1 MLPYLFMLPFC
12 TNVKRSSLLA
22 VYNRTDILEWLVN
35 TRRMSL
41 NTLDGTGRTPLEVA
55 DASNAVDTRLW
66 ITKYNAKLKIQ
77 SFVNQNY
84 RRMLAHREQQRLINA
99 SMDIQKIIRG
109 RLVRKTYRGPLLMRL
124 DESQAFNAIWKDAI
138 KEVPTKCEA
147 LSGWALVCEQIDA
160 NRRLQKLDDEGNLVD
175 EMLTQAATDSL
186 MNRGD
191 DDDELEDDVAGLS
204 IDNSCIE
211 IEEEEVPTADSLTKI
226 DWSQFQMSSHVVK
239 FLRQGDPKY
248 REVSTSSCVLSM

>member
-1 MLPYLFMLPFC
+1 MLPFC
-12 TNVKRSSLLA
+12 NNVKRSSLLA
-22 VYNRTDILEWLVN
+22 VYNRTDILEWLVISK
-35 TRRMSL
+35 RMSL

-84 RRMLAHREQQRLINA
+84 RRMLVHREQQRLTNA

-124 DESQAFNAIWKDAI
+124 DESQAFNAIWEGAI
-138 KEVPTKCEA
+138 KEVPTKCA
-147 LSGWALVCEQIDA
+147 LSGWSLVCEQIDA

-191 DDDELEDDVAGLS
+191 DELEDDMTALS
-204 IDNSCIE
+204 INTE
-211 IEEEEVPTADSLTKI
+211 EEEEVPTADSSIKI

-248 REVSTSSCVLSM
+248 REVSTSSCVLYM

>member
-1 MLPYLFMLPFC
+1 MFPFC

-22 VYNRTDILEWLVN
+22 VYNRTDILEWLVISK
-35 TRRMSL
+35 RMSL

-84 RRMLAHREQQRLINA
+84 RRMLVHREQQRLTNA

-124 DESQAFNAIWKDAI
+124 DESQAFNAIWEGAI

-147 LSGWALVCEQIDA
+147 LSGWSLVCEQIDA

-191 DDDELEDDVAGLS
+191 DELEDDMTALS
-204 IDNSCIE
+204 INTE
-211 IEEEEVPTADSLTKI
+211 EEEEVPTADSLTKI
-226 DWSQFQMSSHVVK
+226 DWSQLQMSSHVVK

-248 REVSTSSCVLSM
+248 REVSTSSCVLYM